1 MFLNNMLIPCACL
14 FTINIKHVK
23 HQVRRR
29 RMCLVLDEFEM
40 SVKHQVLEEQI
51 HWDRRCNSYRS
62 LVIGS

>member
-1 MFLNNMLIPCACL
+1 
-14 FTINIKHVK
+14 
-23 HQVRRR
+23 
-29 RMCLVLDEFEM
+29 MCLVLDEFEM